1 MTMLEILPFDPLQVI
16 KFSQVLLRGAVMTV
30 QIAAGSLA
38 VAIVIGLI
46 MAVIKTSHF
55 RTARFLVNVYI
66 EIFRDVPALT
76 LLFILYFGL
85 AYVGFKIEPVP
96 AAILGLGFVGGAI
109 LTEVFRSGFEALHF
123 GQREAAL
130 AVGMTP
136 MMAMRYIILP
146 QAVRITLPPVGNY
159 AIGLLKDTAIVSAI
173 AAPEIMFWA
182 RNLVTSTF
190 ETTLVYVL
198 AAMLYFCLSFP
209 LAQVVNRLEERRR
222 SWQ

>member
-1 MTMLEILPFDPLQVI
+1 MLEFLPFDPLQAA
-16 KFSQVLLRGAVMTV
+16 KFSLILLRGAVMTL
-30 QIAAGSLA
+30 QITAGAL
-38 VAIVIGLI
+38 VIAIMLGLI
-46 MAVIKTSHF
+46 MAVIKTS
-55 RTARFLVNVYI
+55 RVRIARFLVNIYV
-66 EIFRDVPALT
+66 EIFRDVPELT
-76 LLFILYFGL
+76 LLFIIYFGL
-85 AYVGFKIEPVP
+85 AYAGFKIEPVP
-96 AAILGLGFVGGAI
+96 AAIMGLGFVGGAF
-109 LTEVFRSGFEALHF
+109 LTDVFRSGFDALHF

-136 MMAMRYIILP
+136 MMAMRFIILP
-146 QAVRITLPPVGNY
+146 QAVRITLPPIGNY
-159 AIGLLKDTAIVSAI
+159 AIGLLKQTAIVSAI

-198 AAMLYFCLSFP
+198 AAIIYFCMSFP

>member
-1 MTMLEILPFDPLQVI
+1 MLEFLPFDLLQVL
-16 KFSQVLLRGAVMTV
+16 KFSQVLLRGALMTV
-30 QIAAGSLA
+30 EITAGALIVAIVLGLILA
-38 VAIVIGLI
+38 VA
-46 MAVIKTSHF
+46 KTSPL
-55 RTARFLVNVYI
+55 RIARFLVNVYI

-76 LLFILYFGL
+76 LLFIIYFGL
-85 AYVGFKIEPVP
+85 AYAGIKIQPIP
-96 AAILGLGFVGGAI
+96 AAVLGLGFVGAAI
-109 LTEVFRSGFEALHF
+109 LTEVFRSGFEALHH

-130 AVGMTP
+130 AAGMTP
-136 MMAMRYIILP
+136 IMAMRYIILP

-173 AAPEIMFWA
+173 AAPEIMFYA

-198 AAMLYFCLSFP
+198 AAILYFCLSFP
-209 LAQVVNRLEERRR
+209 LAQVVNRLEEKRR

>member
-1 MTMLEILPFDPLQVI
+1 MLESLPFDPLQAA
-16 KFSQVLLRGAVMTV
+16 KFSVILLRGAVMTV
-30 QIAAGSLA
+30 QITAGALV
-38 VAIVIGLI
+38 VAIVIGLF
-46 MAVIKTSHF
+46 MAILKTS
-55 RTARFLVNVYI
+55 RVRVARILVDVYI

-76 LLFILYFGL
+76 LLFILYFGF
-85 AYVGFKIEPVP
+85 AYMGLRIQPVP
-96 AAILGLGFVGGAI
+96 AAIIGLGFVGGAI
-109 LTEVFRSGFEALHF
+109 LTEVFRSGFEALHH

-136 MMAMRYIILP
+136 MMAMRYVILP

-190 ETTLVYVL
+190 QTTLIYVL
-198 AAMLYFCLSFP
+198 AAILYFCMSFP

>member
-1 MTMLEILPFDPLQVI
+1 MLESLPFDPLQAA
-16 KFSQVLLRGAVMTV
+16 KFSVILLRGAVMTI
-30 QIAAGSLA
+30 QITAGALV
-38 VAIVIGLI
+38 VAIVLGLM
-46 MAVIKTSHF
+46 MAILKTS
-55 RTARFLVNVYI
+55 RVRVARILVDVYI

-76 LLFILYFGL
+76 LLFILYFGF
-85 AYVGFKIEPVP
+85 AYMGLRIQPVP
-96 AAILGLGFVGGAI
+96 AAIIGLGFVGGAI
-109 LTEVFRSGFEALHF
+109 LTEVFRSGFEALHH

-136 MMAMRYIILP
+136 MMAMRYVILP

-190 ETTLVYVL
+190 QTTLIYVL
-198 AAMLYFCLSFP
+198 AAILYFCMSFP